1 MVVTRASRRLAWGLW
16 AATVA
21 LALGAS
27 ALAIVN
33 RGQIAGTH
41 AAFDVT
47 QALVTLVFPT
57 VGALIASNRPE
68 NAIGWILIGAG
79 LIIEGAGYFLG
90 QYAIY
95 ALATRPGS
103 LPGGAS
109 AFSISNV
116 WWAPALGLIAGYTI
130 LLFPHGHVPSPRW
143 RWVAWTLGM
152 SIGAITLSFL
162 LVPGPIESGT
172 SLHPDN
178 PFGIEGW
185 KNVLQTVAAIGIL
198 VLLGIVVASAVA
210 LVQRLRRAQGDERQ
224 QLEWFVYAA
233 TLLALAFVVGLVLDA
248 FGLETARAVL
258 LGVAVFGIPIGAGI
272 AILKY
277 RLYDIDLVIN
287 RTVLFG
293 ILAAF
298 VTVVYVA
305 VVIGIGALIG
315 SKSNVGLSV
324 VATAIIALAFQPARN
339 RARHLANRLVYGKR
353 ATPYEVLSDF
363 SDRVAG
369 TYAAEDVL
377 PRMAQILGQGIGSR
391 ESQVWLRVGREL
403 RAAAAWPIEGSNGS
417 TGLPLAGDERLPDFP
432 EADEV
437 CPVMHQGELLGAL
450 VVTMPRGEAFT
461 PVQRKLLE
469 DLGLQAG
476 LVLRN
481 VRLIEELRASRQRLV
496 AAQDEERRRLER
508 NLHDGAQQQLVAL
521 AIKAKLAQAFVGRDD
536 ERVRDII
543 GEVQADAG
551 ETLES
556 LRDLARGIYPP
567 LLADQGLTAA
577 LQAQTRKAAIPV
589 EVVANGLGRYPRDV
603 EAAVYFCCLEALQNV
618 AKYAGASRAVIRF
631 EERDGAL
638 TFTVEDDGDGF
649 DPQAT
654 PMGTGVQGM
663 ADRLDALSGR
673 LEVRSELG
681 RGTTV
686 TGRLPLTV
694 TGG

>member
-1 MVVTRASRRLAWGLW
+1 
-16 AATVA
+16 
-21 LALGAS
+21 
-27 ALAIVN
+27 
-33 RGQIAGTH
+33 
-41 AAFDVT
+41 
-47 QALVTLVFPT
+47 
-57 VGALIASNRPE
+57 
-68 NAIGWILIGAG
+68 
-79 LIIEGAGYFLG
+79 
-90 QYAIY
+90 
-95 ALATRPGS
+95 
-103 LPGGAS
+103 
-109 AFSISNV
+109 
-116 WWAPALGLIAGYTI
+116 
-130 LLFPHGHVPSPRW
+130 
-143 RWVAWTLGM
+143 
-152 SIGAITLSFL
+152 
-162 LVPGPIESGT
+162 
-172 SLHPDN
+172 
-178 PFGIEGW
+178 
-185 KNVLQTVAAIGIL
+185 
-198 VLLGIVVASAVA
+198 
-210 LVQRLRRAQGDERQ
+210 
-224 QLEWFVYAA
+224 VYAA
-233 TLLALAFVVGLVLDA
+233 ALLALAFVVGLVLDA
-248 FGLETARAVL
+248 IGLETARAVL

-315 SKSNVGLSV
+315 SKSNVVLSV
-324 VATAIIALAFQPARN
+324 IATAIIAIAFQPARN

-369 TYAAEDVL
+369 TYAAEEVL
-377 PRMAQILGQGIGSR
+377 TRMAQILGQGIGSR
-391 ESQVWLRVGREL
+391 EAHVWLRVGREL
-403 RAAAAWPIEGSNGS
+403 RLAAAWPIEGSNGS
-417 TGLPLAGDERLPDFP
+417 TVLPLAGDERLPDFP

-450 VVTMPRGEAFT
+450 VVTMPRGEGFT

-567 LLADQGLTAA
+567 LLADQGLAAA

-618 AKYAGASRAVIRF
+618 AKYAAASRAVIRF

-649 DPQAT
+649 DLQAT

-663 ADRLDALSGR
+663 ADRLDALGGE
-673 LEVRSELG
+673 LEVRSALG

-686 TGRLPLTV
+686 TGRLPLTLAS
-694 TGG
+694 G

>member
-1 MVVTRASRRLAWGLW
+1 MKNT
-16 AATVA
+16 
-21 LALGAS
+21 
-27 ALAIVN
+27 
-33 RGQIAGTH
+33 
-41 AAFDVT
+41 
-47 QALVTLVFPT
+47 
-57 VGALIASNRPE
+57 
-68 NAIGWILIGAG
+68 
-79 LIIEGAGYFLG
+79 
-90 QYAIY
+90 
-95 ALATRPGS
+95 
-103 LPGGAS
+103 
-109 AFSISNV
+109 
-116 WWAPALGLIAGYTI
+116 LGL
-130 LLFPHGHVPSPRW
+130 V
-143 RWVAWTLGM
+143 
-152 SIGAITLSFL
+152 IGAITLSFI

-172 SLHPDN
+172 SLTTEN
-178 PFGIEGW
+178 PFGIQGA
-185 KNVLQTVAAIGIL
+185 KHVLQQVAAMGIL
-198 VLLGIVVASAVA
+198 VELGIVVASAVS
-210 LVQRLRRAQGDERQ
+210 LVRRLRRARGDERQ
-224 QLEWFVYAA
+224 QLKWFAYAA
-233 TLLALAFVVGLVLDA
+233 ALLALAFVIGLVLDG
-248 FGLETARAVL
+248 FGFETARAVL

-305 VVIGIGALIG
+305 VVVGFGALVG
-315 SKSNVGLSV
+315 SKSNVVLSV
-324 VATAIIALAFQPARN
+324 VATAIIAIAFQPARN
-339 RARHLANRLVYGKR
+339 RARYLANRLVYGKR

-391 ESQVWLRVGREL
+391 EAQVWLRVGREL
-403 RAAAAWPIEGSNGS
+403 RLAAAWPSAESNGTS
-417 TGLPLAGDERLPDFP
+417 VLPLAGDERLPAFP
-432 EADEV
+432 QADEI
-437 CPVMHQGELLGAL
+437 CPVMHQDELLGAL
-450 VVTMPRGEAFT
+450 VVSMPRGEAFT
-461 PVQRKLLE
+461 PVQQKLLQ
-469 DLGLQAG
+469 DLGRQAG

-536 ERVRDII
+536 QRVRDII

-567 LLADQGLTAA
+567 LLADQGLAAA

-589 EVVANGLGRYPRDV
+589 EVVANGLGRYTRDV

-618 AKYAGASRAVIRF
+618 AKYAAASRAVIRF
-631 EERDGAL
+631 EERDGEL
-638 TFTVEDDGDGF
+638 TFAVEDDGEGF

-663 ADRLDALSGR
+663 ADRLDALGGR
-673 LEVRSELG
+673 LEVRSALG

-686 TGRLPLTV
+686 TGRLPLMV
-694 TGG
+694 AGG